1 MSRPSSDERKS
12 IILDAVVAVII
23 DVGFTEMTVGDV
35 AKRAGVST
43 SLVHYHFSSKADLIA
58 AALRVASDEDK
69 ARREAVA
76 AAQEPALARI
86 ENLLCGS
93 LPEGPNDASW
103 LLWIESWGE
112 TRRSAAILEVMM
124 DLDSHEAKI
133 LRSLVEEGIRAHE
146 FACADPNAAIQRLSA
161 MREGLAVRQTLFD
174 TESSGQ
180 HSAELLGEAI
190 RLNLEAT

>member
-1 MSRPSSDERKS
+1 
-12 IILDAVVAVII
+12 
-23 DVGFTEMTVGDV
+23 MTVGDV